1 MVISRVI
8 RLLRKDELVVDVQ
21 ADYDRDVI
29 ERRHSDSR
37 RLIGGE
43 GYRQIRSW
51 KRRLQHD
58 EVGEKLQQSRP

>member
-8 RLLRKDELVVDVQ
+8 RLLRKGELVVDVQ
-21 ADYDRDVI
+21 ADYDSDVI
-29 ERRHSDSR
+29 EGRHSDSR

-43 GYRQIRSW
+43 YGEGYRQIRRW

-58 EVGEKLQQSRP
+58 GVGEK

>member
-1 MVISRVI
+1 MVVFRVM
-8 RLLRKDELVVDVQ
+8 RLLKKDELVVNVQ

-29 ERRHSDSR
+29 EGRHSDSR

-43 GYRQIRSW
+43 CGEGYRQTRSW

-58 EVGEKLQQSRP
+58 EVGEK

>member
-1 MVISRVI
+1 MVNSRVT
-8 RLLRKDELVVDVQ
+8 RLLRKDELVVDLQ

-43 GYRQIRSW
+43 W
-51 KRRLQHD
+51 RRISANP
-58 EVGEKLQQSRP
+58 KLEAETAA